1 MLQMPSPLP
10 YAGDMARRRTLTVTD
25 PAVLKALAHPVRQR
39 LLNLLSADDV
49 VTATDAAQSV
59 GMTPSAVSHHL
70 RQLEK
75 YGLVVRVDPA
85 GDARERPWRMTA
97 ATINLDPGSLDVAGR
112 AALDVIVGNQVV
124 ELSQRIERHLDA
136 DRNAA
141 SPGWGP
147 YTGLA
152 RTDLWLTEEEVAQ
165 LQTDLQGL
173 LDGLR
178 KRRTTRRRRTDGSR
192 RHTFVHSLLPD
203 PGP

>member
-1 MLQMPSPLP
+1 MLQIRSPLP
-10 YAGDMARRRTLTVTD
+10 YAGNMARRRTLTVTD

-85 GDARERPWRMTA
+85 GDARERPWRMA
-97 ATINLDPGSLDVAGR
+97 AARINLDPGALDVAGR
-112 AALDVIVGNQVV
+112 AALDVIVGNEVV
-124 ELSQRIERHLDA
+124 ELSQRIQSHLDA
-136 DRNAA
+136 DRDDSA
-141 SPGWGP
+141 PGWGP

-152 RTDLWLTEEEVAQ
+152 RTDLWLNQQEVAQ

-178 KRRTTRRRRTDGSR
+178 KGRTTRRRRIDGSR